1 MSRRRIWP
9 AYANTSQF
17 LVFGSIIL
25 LALGVI
31 AFNALRLVHH
41 RANSITLVAQFD
53 NSAGLY
59 PTNNVQVLGM
69 KVGSVEKVTP
79 KNGYVEVEFTVD
91 DGVKIPADAQA
102 VTLQT
107 SILAERSIELTPVY
121 TGGDYL
127 KDHATIP
134 LTKTRTPV
142 EFTKTLDMVDR
153 LAVSLQGDGKGNGA
167 LRTLIDSGAAI
178 ADGNGERIKSALG
191 ELSKALKL
199 SADGGAQTKEQLT
212 KVVDNLSVLMD
223 SAAANEGTLRD
234 FGSNVRVLSQ
244 VLADEHIGSGTTGKQ
259 LNLVLTQ
266 LGDLL
271 EKNRDNI
278 KGAVDGGDVAMRTM
292 IDHQRDLAEVL
303 DIAPLTLDNLYNI
316 IDRENGAARVHI
328 LTDKVLFDSQT
339 VKEVCN
345 LMHLRQL
352 GCSTGTLQDF
362 GPDFGVSYI
371 LDGLAAMGQK

>member
-1 MSRRRIWP
+1 MKRSRG
-9 AYANTSQF
+9 F
-17 LVFGSIIL
+17 IIL
-25 LALGVI
+25 AVVAALALGAGGVYAWKLI
-31 AFNALRLVHH
+31 SA
-41 RANSITLVAQFD
+41 RANTIRLTAQFD

-69 KVGSVEKVTP
+69 KVGSVTKVTP
-79 KNGYVEVEFTVD
+79 RNGYVEVEFTVD
-91 DGVKIPADAQA
+91 KNVKIPADAQA

-107 SILAERSIELTPVY
+107 SILAERSVELTPVY
-121 TGGDYL
+121 RGDGPVMT
-127 KDHATIP
+127 DGTTIP

-153 LAVSLQGDGKGNGA
+153 LAVSLKGDGKGNGG

-199 SADGGAQTKEQLT
+199 SADGGAQTKEQMT
-212 KVVDNLSVLMD
+212 RVVDNLSSLMNG
-223 SAAANEGTLRD
+223 AAANENTLRE
-234 FGSNVRVLSQ
+234 FGSTVRVLSQ
-244 VLADEHIGSGTTGKQ
+244 VLADEDLGSGTTGKQ
-259 LNLVLTQ
+259 LNVVLNQ

-271 EKNRDNI
+271 EKNRGTISDALSNTGSI
-278 KGAVDGGDVAMRTM
+278 VTATNA
-292 IDHQRDLAEVL
+292 HQRDLAEIL
-303 DIAPLTLDNLYNI
+303 DLAPMTLDNLYNI
-316 IDRENGAARVHI
+316 IDRENGAARAHI
-328 LTDKVLFDSQT
+328 LTDKMLFDSQT

-362 GPDFGVSYI
+362 GPDFGLSYI
-371 LDGLAAMGQK
+371 LNGLAEMGQG

>member
-1 MSRRRIWP
+1 MKRRKGFP
-9 AYANTSQF
+9 VYSNTSQF
-17 LVFGSIIL
+17 LVFGAIIVFI
-25 LALGVI
+25 LGVVG
-31 AFNALRLVHH
+31 FNALKLAQSRM
-41 RANSITLVAQFD
+41 NSITLTAQFD

-69 KVGSVEKVTP
+69 KVGSVKKLTP
-79 KNGYVEVEFTVD
+79 RNGYVEVEFTVD
-91 DGVKIPADAQA
+91 KNVKIPADAQA

-121 TGGDYL
+121 TDGPVMA
-127 KDHATIP
+127 DHATIP

-167 LRTLIDSGAAI
+167 LRTLIDSAAGM

-199 SADGGAQTKEQLT
+199 SADGGAQTKESLT

-223 SAAANEGTLRD
+223 SAAANEGTLRE
-234 FGSNVRVLSQ
+234 FGSNVRILSQ
-244 VLADEHIGSGTTGKQ
+244 ILADEDIGSGTTGKQ

-278 KGAVDGGDVAMRTM
+278 KGAVDSGRVALGTM
-292 IDHQRDLAEVL
+292 VEHQRDLAEVL
-303 DIAPLTLDNLYNI
+303 DIAPMTLDNMYNI
-316 IDRENGAARVHI
+316 IDRENGAARVHV
-328 LTDKVLFDSQT
+328 LTDKVLFDT
-339 VKEVCN
+339 PLIKEVCN

>member
-1 MSRRRIWP
+1 MKRGRG
-9 AYANTSQF
+9 F
-17 LVFGSIIL
+17 MIL
-25 LALGVI
+25 AIVAAVALGI
-31 AFNALRLVHH
+31 FGFNAWKLAKARM
-41 RANSITLVAQFD
+41 NTNTMIAQFD

-69 KVGSVEKVTP
+69 KVGSVTKVTP

-91 DGVKIPADAQA
+91 KNVKIPADAQA

-121 TGGDYL
+121 RGEGPVME
-127 KDHATIP
+127 DHTTIP
-134 LTKTRTPV
+134 LTKTKTPV

-153 LAVSLQGDGKGNGA
+153 LAVSLQGDGKGNGG

-191 ELSKALKL
+191 ELSQALKL

-212 KVVDNLSVLMD
+212 KVVDNLSSLMD
-223 SAAANEGTLRD
+223 ASAANDGLLRD
-234 FGSNVRVLSQ
+234 FGSTVRVLSQ
-244 VLADEHIGSGTTGKQ
+244 VLADEDLGSGTTGKQ
-259 LNLVLTQ
+259 LNVVLTQ

-271 EKNRDNI
+271 EKNRDTIRETVSNTGSTV
-278 KGAVDGGDVAMRTM
+278 KTVNS
-292 IDHQRDLAEVL
+292 HQRDLAELL
-303 DIAPLTLDNLYNI
+303 DVTPMTLDNLYNI
-316 IDRENGAARVHI
+316 IDRENGAARAHI
-328 LTDKVLFDSQT
+328 LTDKVLFDTQT

-345 LMHLRQL
+345 MMHLRQL
-352 GCSTGTLQDF
+352 GCSSGTLQDF

-371 LDGLAAMGQK
+371 LDGLAAMGQR

>member
-1 MSRRRIWP
+1 MKRGRG
-9 AYANTSQF
+9 
-17 LVFGSIIL
+17 LLIL
-25 LALGVI
+25 AIAAVVAVGVVGVYSW
-31 AFNALRLVHH
+31 NAATARLDTM
-41 RANSITLVAQFD
+41 TLVAQFD

-69 KVGSVEKVTP
+69 KVGSVTKVTP
-79 KNGYVEVEFTVD
+79 KTGYVEVEFTVD
-91 DGVKIPADAQA
+91 KSVRIPADVQA

-107 SILAERSIELTPVY
+107 SILAERSVELTPPY
-121 TGGDYL
+121 RGGPAL
-127 KDHATIP
+127 ENHATIP
-134 LTKTRTPV
+134 LTRTKTPV
-142 EFTKTLDMVDR
+142 EFTRTLDMVDR
-153 LAVSLQGDGKGNGA
+153 LAMSLNGDGKGNGA
-167 LRTLIDSGAAI
+167 VRTLVDSAAAM

-212 KVVDNLSVLMD
+212 TVVDNLSSLMD
-223 SAAANEGTLRD
+223 GAASNENTLRE
-234 FGSNVRVLSQ
+234 FGSSIRVLSQ
-244 VLADEHIGSGTTGKQ
+244 VLADEDLGGGSTGQQ
-259 LNLVLTQ
+259 LNVVLTQ

-271 EKNRDNI
+271 EKNRDTI
-278 KGAVDGGDVAMRTM
+278 KGVVADGDSAISAT
-292 IDHQRDLAEVL
+292 IANQRDLAEIL
-303 DIAPLTLDNLYNI
+303 DIAPLTLDNLYNV
-316 IDRENGAARVHI
+316 IDRETGALRVRI
-328 LTDKVLFDSQT
+328 LADKLLFDSQT